1 MEYNLSENISYCRD
15 FVSSVSGLI
24 LYSHVVPSFLALI
37 SGFYVLSKSR
47 KSLLSGLF
55 FVITLCFSM
64 WSLLDY
70 FVWFSYDKS
79 SILMYAWSLLPMVS
93 ATLFAGSLYFM
104 YVFIKKED
112 LPFGF
117 KVVLFIFIMS
127 FVVLSPLD
135 INLQSYDLQECIAI
149 EGVLYSNYVNYFKLI
164 VSIFIVSM
172 PAYCILR
179 KKTDRSVGEIAI
191 VTLGLF
197 SFVFSFLGSGYVA
210 SLTDNF
216 LIEMY
221 GLFAMVI
228 FIGTL
233 FYTIVRFKTFDIK
246 VFLTQILMFIIIAIN
261 ASQLFYVRSKTNLI
275 LTFVNV
281 VVSTIFGLILV
292 RSVKKEII
300 QREKIEKL
308 AKNLQTANSRLQ
320 VLDQQK
326 SEFVSLASHQLRG
339 PLTAIKGYISLILE
353 GDYGKISKDVEGALK
368 KIQSSSND
376 LAVLVGDYLDV
387 SRIELGHM
395 KYNFTSF
402 SLNDLAD
409 EVLKEIGPSFEK
421 NGLELKIQMDKI
433 PSNVHADRSK
443 LKQVMLNLLDNSIK
457 YTPEGTATFILDRE
471 KDHAIVTVKD
481 TGVGMNA
488 KVIPDLFQKFSRAPN
503 ASKTNIVGTGL
514 GLYVAKKIIDEHGG
528 EIWAES
534 EGEGKGS
541 SFSFKIK
548 IV

>member
-1 MEYNLSENISYCRD
+1 MEYNLSENINYCRE

-24 LYSHVVPSFLALI
+24 LYSHVVPSFLALV
-37 SGFYVLSKSR
+37 SGFYVFSKSKR
-47 KSLLSGLF
+47 SLLSGLF
-55 FVITLCFSM
+55 FAITLFFSI

-70 FVWFSYDKS
+70 FVWFSYDRS
-79 SILMYAWSLLPMVS
+79 SVLMYAWSLLPIVS
-93 ATLFAGSLYFM
+93 AALFSGALYFI

-112 LPFGF
+112 LPFVL
-117 KVVLFIFIMS
+117 KVVLFILIMS
-127 FVVLSPLD
+127 FIVLSPSD
-135 INLQSYDLQECIAI
+135 INLQSYDLQECIAV
-149 EGVLYSNYVNYFKLI
+149 EGILFSNYINYFKLV
-164 VSIFIVSM
+164 VSIFIVSL
-172 PAYCILR
+172 PVYCILR
-179 KKTDRSVGEIAI
+179 KKTDRSLGEISF
-191 VTLGLF
+191 VTIGLF
-197 SFVFSFLGSGYVA
+197 SFVFSFLGSGYIA
-210 SLTDNF
+210 SVTDSF
-216 LIEMY
+216 LIEVY

-233 FYTIVRFKTFDIK
+233 FYTIVRFKTFDIQ
-246 VFLTQILMFIIIAIN
+246 VFLTQILMFVIVSIN
-261 ASQLFYVRSKTNLI
+261 ASQLFYVISKTNLI

-281 VVSTIFGLILV
+281 VLSTIFGLILV
-292 RSVKKEII
+292 NSVKKEII

-402 SLNDLAD
+402 SMNDLAD

-433 PSNVHADRSK
+433 PANVHADRSK

-457 YTPEGTATFILDRE
+457 YTPEGTTTFILDRE
-471 KDHAIVTVKD
+471 RDHVIVTVKD

-528 EIWAES
+528 KIWAES
-534 EGEGKGS
+534 KGEGKGS
-541 SFSFKIK
+541 SFSFRIK
-548 IV
+548 LV